1 MSLLARAGVRHQ
13 IDSSR
18 LNFKETIAD
27 FIEDG
32 KPVVSPSLIE
42 WKPAEFAL
50 QGRDTARFKLALA
63 LRPARSPVL
72 NLIEESSI
80 SPGVRVPHAV

>member
-18 LNFKETIAD
+18 LYCKEAIANL
-27 FIEDG
+27 IEDG
-32 KPVVSPSLIE
+32 KPVVSPSLTE

-50 QGRDTARFKLALA
+50 QGRDAARFKLALA
-63 LRPARSPVL
+63 LHPARSHGGEWCGKRILPT
-72 NLIEESSI
+72 
-80 SPGVRVPHAV
+80 

>member
-18 LNFKETIAD
+18 LYCKEAIANL
-27 FIEDG
+27 IEDG
-32 KPVVSPSLIE
+32 KPVVSPSLTE

-50 QGRDTARFKLALA
+50 QGGDTARLKLALA
-63 LRPARSPVL
+63 PHPSRSPVL
-72 NLIEESSI
+72 DLVEESSI
-80 SPGVRVPHAV
+80 T